1 MQGTMVGDGGVT
13 NDPPPDSAA
22 RSAGEGELRRRK
34 KRVKVRRQQQD
45 KLSRRAQIALWIA
58 LPAFLWA
65 TMYLLYE
72 ALSWMS

>member
-13 NDPPPDSAA
+13 DDPPSDSAA
-22 RSAGEGELRRRK
+22 RTAAEGELRRRRR
-34 KRVKVRRQQQD
+34 RVKVRRRQD
-45 KLSRRAQIALWIA
+45 KLSRPVRIMLWIA

-72 ALSWMS
+72 ALSWMR